1 MNWGVFTGELGGWS
15 LMTTLHRWDRPSA
28 AAFTALLEP
37 LFLLCERY
45 TVSLAPLLAV
55 LYHFL
60 VSSACVVL
68 ITHGLMYTQWG
79 TGRACSP

>member
-15 LMTTLHRWDRPSA
+15 LMTTLHRWECPSA

-45 TVSLAPLLAV
+45 TVSLAPLRAV
-55 LYHFL
+55 HYHFL
-60 VSSACVVL
+60 VGSACVEPVS
-68 ITHGLMYTQWG
+68 HGLMYTQWG